1 MTNYND
7 DRPVVEQGDV
17 IDEQE
22 RTETLL
28 AVVHI

>member
-7 DRPVVEQGDV
+7 DTPVVEQGDV
-17 IDEQE
+17 IEEQE
-22 RTETLL
+22 WTETLL